1 MQATGT
7 GRRVATTGGVLACL
21 LSGAIAL
28 ADGPAAGDLASFL
41 TLKEIDRGSRQ
52 PLESAT
58 QWSDEADA
66 VVVKVLRR
74 LEAPAALVARW
85 RAEADPLPA
94 AGEAIAVADALLAI
108 RGRATWVTRHELQPE
123 LAERFGRPS
132 YEVVRIVDEGG
143 SLVDVLTPAAPAD
156 WPRGELIDQPAGAL
170 ALPLTTT
177 AGVVPA
183 GERGGAEAP
192 GLVAA
197 ATSVAWFPDTA
208 LGRLGMDYGLFD
220 AVADGRKLVR
230 SDMPAFYGVLAAAG
244 RTDATAVAASA
255 DDVDVLD
262 LIDPGRKWLSEHRG
276 EPVVIEGTAL
286 RATRVAVDEDFAR
299 AETGLDHYWEVF
311 VFVDTPLLEVDGRRQ
326 DSFPVVCCV
335 RELAP
340 GMPSGGRINE
350 RVRVPGF
357 AFKRYAYSFEAP
369 RDEEGGSGA
378 ETEKRQTMLVVG
390 PLAEWSAPAEDEAA
404 RDLTMITGIAVAVA
418 LAAALGLGILY
429 TNYSMNRTIRQSR
442 AQLPDRIDIPSGD
455 VPDTRGSDDAASG
468 DGPSG

>member
-7 GRRVATTGGVLACL
+7 GRRVATAGGVLACL

-74 LEAPAALVARW
+74 LEAPATLVARW

-177 AGVVPA
+177 ARVVPA

-220 AVADGRKLVR
+220 TVADGRKLVR

-326 DSFPVVCCV
+326 DSFPIVCCV
-335 RELAP
+335 RDLAP

-429 TNYSMNRTIRQSR
+429 TNYSMNRTIQQSR

>member
-7 GRRVATTGGVLACL
+7 GWRVVTVGGVLACL
-21 LSGAIAL
+21 LSGTIAA
-28 ADGPAAGDLASFL
+28 ADDPDPGDLASFL
-41 TLKEIDRGSRQ
+41 SLKEIDRGSRQ
-52 PLESAT
+52 SLESAE

-74 LEAPAALVARW
+74 LDAPATLVARW
-85 RAEADPLPA
+85 RAEADQLPA

-108 RGRATWVTRHELQPE
+108 RGRATWVTRHELRPE

-156 WPRGELIDQPAGAL
+156 WPRGEAIDQPAGAL

-177 AGVVPA
+177 ARVVPA
-183 GERGGAEAP
+183 GEQGGAEAP

-197 ATSVAWFPDTA
+197 ATHVAWFPDTA

-220 AVADGRKLVR
+220 AVADGRKLAR
-230 SDMPAFYGVLAAAG
+230 GDMPAFYRLLAAAAQ
-244 RTDATAVAASA
+244 TDATAVAAAA
-255 DDVDVLD
+255 DKVDVLD
-262 LIDPGRKWLSEHRG
+262 LIDPGRTWLAEHRG
-276 EPVVIEGTAL
+276 DPVVIEGTAL

-326 DSFPVVCCV
+326 DSFPIVCCV
-335 RELAP
+335 RELSP

-357 AFKRYAYSFEAP
+357 AFKRYAYSFEVP
-369 RDEEGGSGA
+369 REEGGGPAA

-390 PLAEWSAPAEDEAA
+390 PRAEWSPPGEDEAA

-429 TNYSMNRTIRQSR
+429 TTYSMNRTIRQSR

-455 VPDTRGSDDAASG
+455 IPSGGSDDTGSG
-468 DGPSG
+468 DTPSG